1 MNTLQSEK
9 IKIRRKIKNTSK
21 PTRGKKPFTKK
32 QKILMGIVS
41 IALGANLAK
50 INYEKKY
57 RTLLTKLE
65 NIHHPVPYQD
75 IDKIKLIIARLI
87 AAKQRNTLFNMLS
100 KDLKI
105 AINNELKK
113 KIELILYQI
122 HITLTPREGYQ
133 DLQRLEKLFIVHN
146 DNLMK
151 KSIKEL
157 EKEIKKIKDKE
168 KKEAKET

>member
-9 IKIRRKIKNTSK
+9 IKIRTKIKNTSK

-113 KIELILYQI
+113 KIELILI
-122 HITLTPREGYQ
+122 PREGYQ

-151 KSIKEL
+151 KSIKDI